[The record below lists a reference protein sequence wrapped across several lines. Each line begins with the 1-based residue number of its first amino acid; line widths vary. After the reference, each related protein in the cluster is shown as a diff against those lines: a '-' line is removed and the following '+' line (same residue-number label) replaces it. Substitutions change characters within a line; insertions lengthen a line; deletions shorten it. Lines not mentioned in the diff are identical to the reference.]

1 MKNLFLSLFVFSG
14 FINSTA
20 SPFQNDFSPFNNGRQ
35 WQASDADPEQFPE
48 SNQFILSGT
57 WKVTWNDGNHGPN
70 QVNAFSSMDPF
81 VDSLRYF
88 DVEVPMDLNTAMQ
101 KKGMIGDLNHGANY
115 LSARWVGEHY
125 WQYYKQ
131 FRAPKEAL
139 HKTTWLKFDRL
150 DYSARVFLNGQLIGK
165 HENAFIPC
173 LIDITGKL
181 TEGNNI
187 LVVGIESGLYDV
199 ADKNL
204 SDYSN
209 ALNVHLNKRHWL
221 RKPQYQFSWDWNPQ
235 LINVGITGDVSLI
248 WRDNARL
255 DQIVPWIKMN
265 DDLLE
270 AEMAVRVFIDAKK
283 DSLPLTLDA
292 TLVETGQRVSAQIKA
307 GQGMKPY
314 ELKMKV
320 KKPDLWWPAG
330 QGAQNLYTL
339 RVDIRSE
346 GNVIDTGS
354 ERIGFRKI
362 EIDRSPHPVEGNFFT
377 IKVNN
382 QPVFMKGGNWVPPD
396 MIYSNIEIGKLEKLV
411 DLAVNANFNILR
423 IWGGGLFAGHDL
435 LRLCDEKGVV
445 VWHDF
450 LFACSKYPGDDVGF
464 YQNVK
469 EEVTWAVREFAYHPS
484 LIIWCGNNENEWGAW
499 SWGYTN
505 TGKVIPD
512 YAVYHHL
519 LPVIMKEEDPC
530 RFYWP
535 SSPYS
540 ENHEHPTSPV
550 TGDQHPWG
558 VSLGQDGTNMWAY
571 RNYVDRFPNEGG
583 VLGAS
588 SPATLRHFLPAGEQS
603 VRSFS
608 WDLHDN
614 LVNFWNNKKGI
625 TYRIVEEWL
634 GKDYTGMGFDDY
646 VFASALLQSEGL
658 SEYINNYHRRMYSS
672 SGAIFWMYNDS
683 WPVTHGWTI
692 VDYYLRKKL
701 AYHPVRRAF
710 EQISVV
716 VAEEGTKVNIYGIND
731 RQRSWNG
738 NLEYGLFGI
747 NGDYPVREHK
757 KVSLPPNSSTVIASF
772 EKNAFEKAGF
782 KNHGA
787 FALLKDKETMISQ
800 HRLFLTKFKDMN
812 LPKPQVSIR
821 KTDDKIILVSPVF
834 VWGLCLDLDGESDIP
849 DNCFDLLPDIPYV
862 VNCKKASKIEIK
874 MTGNDLMNRKMSF

>member
-1 MKNLFLSLFVFSG
+1 
-14 FINSTA
+14 
-20 SPFQNDFSPFNNGRQ
+20 
-35 WQASDADPEQFPE
+35 
-48 SNQFILSGT
+48 
-57 WKVTWNDGNHGPN
+57 
-70 QVNAFSSMDPF
+70 
-81 VDSLRYF
+81 
-88 DVEVPMDLNTAMQ
+88 
-101 KKGMIGDLNHGANY
+101 
-115 LSARWVGEHY
+115 
-125 WQYYKQ
+125 
-131 FRAPKEAL
+131 
-139 HKTTWLKFDRL
+139 
-150 DYSARVFLNGQLIGK
+150 
-165 HENAFIPC
+165 
-173 LIDITGKL
+173 
-181 TEGNNI
+181 
-187 LVVGIESGLYDV
+187 
-199 ADKNL
+199 
-204 SDYSN
+204 
-209 ALNVHLNKRHWL
+209 
-221 RKPQYQFSWDWNPQ
+221 
-235 LINVGITGDVSLI
+235 
-248 WRDNARL
+248 
-255 DQIVPWIKMN
+255 MN